1 MVFGIIYINL
11 HVIISKQ
18 NDKLEDLDN
27 KTTDAIDEDVK
38 AKEPKQNRKST
49 KILILGSFSKDI
61 LEQRNLIERMISQL
75 LIEYQKHRE
84 KQNIDES
91 TLHSLGKMLVEL
103 TEVEGNVLYDK
114 YFEKRF
120 LDNTSEFYSTYAN
133 NILAKSDINLFNYCE
148 LVENQ
153 LNHEKNQYFYLKRS
167 TRDQITSIVQEQLVS
182 RHYVD
187 LLNRNPGGFN
197 SIVES
202 KDTRD
207 VQLRKVY
214 DVFHSTLDAK
224 KDLYS
229 HYHDYV
235 KKESADLIGNEKE
248 WEKPIVWAQNYLTLY
263 SDNCETVRFS
273 FRWDND
279 FDTQRINAFRD
290 SLKGKTAPCTA
301 LALNLDSKLR
311 EKAGTLSNDQQ
322 KVLIETTLDVFELL
336 DDKDVFKNEY
346 EKCLK
351 KRLLDNKV
359 MSEDFESR
367 ILTGLTDK
375 AGKSFTETSYQIQQ
389 EYKNEHENSKN
400 KFALSGCSIDF
411 NPTILTEG
419 TWKFESIPAI
429 GSAPAF
435 FANIYKRYETSYNN
449 NNGNK
454 KIRPIYSEGSV
465 KAVVT
470 YPSGKRYDVTFTT
483 PQAFI
488 VEMIKSGINTR
499 ESIMSNLKVDQT
511 KYKSDFLSQIQSFLA
526 CKKKSEPTFLL
537 EDSSSVDKNKR
548 VISFNMN
555 YINPRNKFSIPIP
568 TVKHK
573 VAQTVSDDLKQQR
586 WHQMDAAIVRVMKI
600 RGVLHINQLQ
610 ASVVDLLARFFAPT
624 PSDIKKRIDDL
635 IERDYLSRDDNDN
648 STFHYVA

>member
-1 MVFGIIYINL
+1 
-11 HVIISKQ
+11 
-18 NDKLEDLDN
+18 
-27 KTTDAIDEDVK
+27 
-38 AKEPKQNRKST
+38 
-49 KILILGSFSKDI
+49 
-61 LEQRNLIERMISQL
+61 MIRHL
-75 LIEYQKHRE
+75 LTEYQRHRE
-84 KQNIDES
+84 KQNIDDS

-114 YFEKRF
+114 YFEQRF
-120 LDNTSEFYSTYAN
+120 LDNTAEFYSTYAN
-133 NILAKSDINLFNYCE
+133 NVLAKSDINLFNYCE

-153 LNHEKNQYFYLKRS
+153 LNHEKNQYFYLKND
-167 TRDQITSIVQEQLVS
+167 TRKRVNDIVQEQLVS
-182 RHYVD
+182 NHYKD
-187 LLNRNPGGFN
+187 LLSRNPGGFS

-207 VQLRKVY
+207 IQLRKVY
-214 DVFHSTLDAK
+214 DVFANTLDAK
-224 KDLYS
+224 KDLYT
-229 HYHDYV
+229 YYFNYV
-235 KKESADLIGNEKE
+235 KQESTDLINNEKE
-248 WEKPIVWAQNYLTLY
+248 WEKPIVWAQNFLTLFN
-263 SDNCETVRFS
+263 DNCETVRFS
-273 FRWDND
+273 FRWDSE
-279 FDTQRINAFRD
+279 FEKQRVNAFRE
-290 SLKGKTAPCTA
+290 SLKDKTAPCTA

-311 EKAGTLSNDQQ
+311 EKPGTLSNDQQ

-400 KFALSGCSIDF
+400 KFALSGCSVDF

-419 TWKFESIPAI
+419 SWKFESIAAI

-435 FANIYKRYETSYNN
+435 FANIYKLYETSYNN
-449 NNGNK
+449 SNGNK

-470 YPSGKRYDVTFTT
+470 YPSGKKYDVTFTT

-499 ESIMSNLKVDQT
+499 ESILSNLKVDQS
-511 KYKSDFLSQIQSFLA
+511 KYKSDFLSQIQSLLV
-526 CKKKSEPTFLL
+526 CKKKTEPPFLL
-537 EDSSSVDKNKR
+537 ENSSIADKNKR
-548 VISFNMN
+548 EISFNMN

-568 TVKHK
+568 SVKHK

-600 RGVLHINQLQ
+600 RGVLQINQLES
-610 ASVVDLLARFFAPT
+610 SVVDLLRRFFTPT
-624 PSDIKKRIDDL
+624 PMDIKKRIDDL
-635 IERDYLSRDDNDN
+635 IERDYLSRDDNDK